1 MVAGRRTAALDHVC
15 EIAGG
20 KLSRLERADD
30 LESRRIAEAHQ
41 DALRIASRS
50 RRQHA
55 RLSFRDRAVIDDPV
69 RSYGTLRLVSSCVE
83 IARPV
88 PIWHRARV
96 LILVIDDD
104 RAIGELIRDV
114 LGDEGYDVSLV
125 DDLESA
131 AADVNP
137 DLVITDLVGLHH
149 YDTDA
154 ARVVVARVSER
165 YPGIPL
171 IVCTGHEQ
179 ALREAS
185 RLGAKAAVRKP
196 FTLEALVKTVATVIA
211 H

>member
-20 KLSRLERADD
+20 KLSRLERTDD

-41 DALRIASRS
+41 DALRSASRS

-55 RLSFRDRAVIDDPV
+55 RPSYRDRAVIDDPV
-69 RSYGTLRLVSSCVE
+69 SSYGTLRLVSSCVK

-88 PIWHRARV
+88 PIRQRARV
-96 LILVIDDD
+96 RILVIDDD

-114 LGDEGYDVSLV
+114 LREEGYDIALV

-131 AADVNP
+131 AADVAP

-154 ARVVVARVSER
+154 ARAVLARVNDR
-165 YPGIPL
+165 YPNIP
-171 IVCTGHEQ
+171 IVVCTGHER
-179 ALREAS
+179 ALGDAG
-185 RLGAKAAVRKP
+185 LGAAAVVRKP
-196 FTLEALVKTVATVIA
+196 FTLQALVKTVATAIA
-211 H
+211 R